1 MSKKFEHT
9 GNGVE
14 FVGLSGTV
22 YRAAPGDVVEFV
34 DGDEVAVEGN
44 SEWAALAV
52 EPSKTNKKESK

>member
-1 MSKKFEHT
+1 MKFKHN

-14 FVGLSGTV
+14 LVGRSGAV
-22 YRAAPGDVVEFV
+22 YCAAPGDVIKFV

-44 SEWAALAV
+44 EEWTALAV